1 MLATRCGEELYL
13 TGADD
18 LVIGVED
25 NELLVLDE
33 KTVGESV
40 ARVSKGSD
48 QFLGLLATDLKTL
61 STIPLDGSET
71 C

>member
-1 MLATRCGEELYL
+1 VGGIYL

-25 NELLVLDE
+25 NELLALDV
-33 KTVGESV
+33 KTAGESV
-40 ARVSKGSD
+40 GRVSKGLD
-48 QFLGLLATDLKTL
+48 QSLRLGATDLKTL
-61 STIPLDGSET
+61 PEVPIDGSET